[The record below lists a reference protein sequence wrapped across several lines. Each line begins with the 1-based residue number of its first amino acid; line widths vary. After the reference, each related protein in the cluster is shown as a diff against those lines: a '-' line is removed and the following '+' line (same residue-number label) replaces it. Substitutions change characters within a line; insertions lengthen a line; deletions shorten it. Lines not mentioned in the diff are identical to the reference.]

1 MHQELVLPNVPS
13 PWFEIPHH
21 PLARQFIEGVAFM
34 HNHHVAHLD
43 LKPDNIVL
51 TAARRLL
58 IIDYGVSV
66 QVSEPESWISGYRGT
81 KGWAAPEVTKDSDRE
96 YQPIRADLWSAG
108 KVLQYIARRQDP
120 LTSTLPTT
128 LAIQLLNDNPQNR
141 PSMSEILGSLAE
153 LKKEE
158 VDRGNVYIVVPDE
171 PFNHNHISERGLD
184 VW

>member
-1 MHQELVLPNVPS
+1 MHRELVLPDVPS
-13 PWFEIPHH
+13 PWFETTQD

-58 IIDYGVSV
+58 IIDYGASV

-81 KGWAAPEVTKDSDRE
+81 RGWVAPELKKDSDRE

-108 KVLQYIARRQDP
+108 RVLQYIARRQDP
-120 LTSTLPTT
+120 LTSTLITT
-128 LAIQLLNDNPQNR
+128 LAVQLLNDNPQKR
-141 PSMSEILGSLAE
+141 PSMSEILGNLTE
-153 LKKEE
+153 LKKKEE
-158 VDRGNVYIVVPDE
+158 VDPGNVHIVDPDE
-171 PFNHNHISERGLD
+171 PFNHNRISE
-184 VW
+184 